1 MEPVFTAGFW
11 LGSGLSFVT
20 EVGDVALGR
29 PFVTDVSG
37 IAAFEDSCALFSTEF
52 YRSWLS

>member
-1 MEPVFTAGFW
+1 VEPVFTAGFW
-11 LGSGLSFVT
+11 LGSGLGFVT

-37 IAAFEDSCALFSTEF
+37 IAAFEVV
-52 YRSWLS
+52 Y

>member
-11 LGSGLSFVT
+11 LGSGSAFVT

-29 PFVTDVSG
+29 PFATTVSG
-37 IAAFEDSCALFSTEF
+37 MAVVFQNIISFDKHNFN
-52 YRSWLS
+52 

>member
-1 MEPVFTAGFW
+1 M
-11 LGSGLSFVT
+11 T

-37 IAAFEDSCALFSTEF
+37 IAAFEDSCASFNTEF
-52 YRSWLS
+52 HCD